1 MSRFNRRNF
10 LLQGGAGVASARLI
24 GAALAPGMFL
34 RDGVAAQQGKPQQV
48 VIPTHEMYGDLDER
62 IDLPASWQ
70 VNVMNMAGH
79 NAPVLTPEQIRKS
92 IQTPIGTRPL
102 SELAAGKKRVVV
114 SFDDMERPT
123 PIHEVLPQVIAEL
136 NAAGVKDENILL
148 LVSHGTHRAS
158 SAEDVGRKIGK
169 PMAQRFAWMN
179 HNCFDNLKDVGET
192 SRKNRIRL
200 SYTLMSAD
208 LRITIS
214 GVRPHGRAG
223 YGGGAKAVLPGLASI
238 DCIRYNHETIGLS
251 SNDNELKIFHNNLR
265 LDMEEVARLG
275 GIDFSLQVVYNSKR
289 RTCAVFAGDI
299 VEAHH
304 AACRM
309 ANKHYRTPTLK
320 NADVVISNAYPLC
333 TQATLGLIWVNRSVR
348 EGGTGVLVMQHPM
361 MMSGR
366 NFWNE
371 SVTFRGGRSYWDV
384 QATRPKT
391 STHGLI
397 VYSQYM
403 DKRTMD
409 TPAFPVGT
417 TFAQTWDQVTAQ
429 LRERHK
435 GDARVAVYPYGP
447 LQHLEEPLD
456 E

>member
-1 MSRFNRRNF
+1 
-10 LLQGGAGVASARLI
+10 
-24 GAALAPGMFL
+24 
-34 RDGVAAQQGKPQQV
+34 
-48 VIPTHEMYGDLDER
+48 
-62 IDLPASWQ
+62 
-70 VNVMNMAGH
+70 
-79 NAPVLTPEQIRKS
+79 
-92 IQTPIGTRPL
+92 
-102 SELAAGKKRVVV
+102 
-114 SFDDMERPT
+114 
-123 PIHEVLPQVIAEL
+123 
-136 NAAGVKDENILL
+136 
-148 LVSHGTHRAS
+148 
-158 SAEDVGRKIGK
+158 
-169 PMAQRFAWMN
+169 
-179 HNCFDNLKDVGET
+179 
-192 SRKNRIRL
+192 
-200 SYTLMSAD
+200 
-208 LRITIS
+208 
-214 GVRPHGRAG
+214 
-223 YGGGAKAVLPGLASI
+223 
-238 DCIRYNHETIGLS
+238 
-251 SNDNELKIFHNNLR
+251 
-265 LDMEEVARLG
+265 VARLG

-309 ANKHYRTPTLK
+309 ANKHYRTPTFK
-320 NADVVISNAYPLC
+320 NADVVIANGYPLN
-333 TQATLGLIWVNRSVR
+333 TQATLALAWVNRSVR

-417 TFAQTWDQVTAQ
+417 TFAKTWDQVVAQ

-435 GDARVAVYPYGP
+435 GDAKVAVYPYGP